1 MNDFFANIP
10 ARGAALMERDRMMKA
25 GLAVAGV
32 TLGAVLVYKFYK
44 PILAG
49 AAVLF
54 VASRP
59 PIKRALNRFTGRGGE
74 ETP

>member
-1 MNDFFANIP
+1 
-10 ARGAALMERDRMMKA
+10 MMKA

>member
-1 MNDFFANIP
+1 MNDWFPNIP
-10 ARGAALMERDRMMKA
+10 SRGAALMERDRMIKA
-25 GLAVAGV
+25 GLTVAGA
-32 TLGAVLVYKFYK
+32 TLGAVLIWRFYK

-59 PIKRALNRFTGRGGE
+59 PIKRALKHLAGLGGE